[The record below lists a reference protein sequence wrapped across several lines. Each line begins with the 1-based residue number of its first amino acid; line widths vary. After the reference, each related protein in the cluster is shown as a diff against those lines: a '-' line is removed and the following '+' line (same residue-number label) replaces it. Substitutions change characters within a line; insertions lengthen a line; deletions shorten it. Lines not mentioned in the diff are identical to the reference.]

1 MPVVLVIEA
10 DAPGAEA
17 LSDLLLELGVPS
29 VEIEDAA
36 AGTPAECELFDE
48 PGSESHGWRRS
59 RLRITADSE
68 TSGMRLL
75 GEACNRLGLRVP
87 PIAFEPLEDRDWIR
101 NTQAQFVPIQVSER
115 LWITPSWHRAP
126 DKSAIEV
133 IIDPGLAFG
142 TGSHPTT
149 LLCLEW
155 LEREVRGG
163 ETVIDYGC
171 GSGILAIA
179 ARKLGAAAA
188 IGVDID
194 PQALQSAREN
204 AQRNGV
210 VCNFQP
216 AEAPLEARADLLV
229 ANILANPLVLLAP
242 AMARLL
248 RPGGHL
254 ALSGVL
260 AGQAAEVAAAYAPW
274 FEVEP
279 PAARDAWVRIAATRR
294 SAA

>member
-10 DAPGAEA
+10 DAAGAEA
-17 LSDLLLELGVPS
+17 LSDRLLELGASS
-29 VEIEDAA
+29 VELEDAD
-36 AGTPAECELFDE
+36 AGTASERPLFDE
-48 PGSESHGWRRS
+48 PGCDASGWQRW
-59 RLRITADSE
+59 RLKITAESE
-68 TSGMRLL
+68 KSGRRLL
-75 GEACNRLGLRVP
+75 SDACRDLG
-87 PIAFEPLEDRDWIR
+87 FELPAASIESLQDEDWVRK
-101 NTQAQFVPIQVSER
+101 TQAQFAPIRVSGR
-115 LWITPSWHRAP
+115 LWIAPSWHRAP
-126 DKSAIEV
+126 DRDAIEV

-179 ARKLGAAAA
+179 ACKLGAAAA

-204 AQRNGV
+204 ARRNGV
-210 VCNFQP
+210 GCEFRP
-216 AEAPLEARADLLV
+216 AEAPLDVRADLLV
-229 ANILANPLVLLAP
+229 ANILANPLILLAP
-242 AMARLL
+242 AIARLV
-248 RPGGHL
+248 RPGGRL

-260 AGQAAEVAAAYAPW
+260 SGQAAEVAAAYARW
-274 FEVEP
+274 FDLEP
-279 PAARDAWVRIAATRR
+279 PAARDGWVRIAATRGG
-294 SAA
+294 AA